1 MTDFLKKLDEEDA
14 AALVETGPKY
24 NVLTADEILARFN
37 FEYDLVQQLYFYFLN
52 IYLFQLAT
60 D

>member
-52 IYLFQLAT
+52 IYLF
-60 D
+60 